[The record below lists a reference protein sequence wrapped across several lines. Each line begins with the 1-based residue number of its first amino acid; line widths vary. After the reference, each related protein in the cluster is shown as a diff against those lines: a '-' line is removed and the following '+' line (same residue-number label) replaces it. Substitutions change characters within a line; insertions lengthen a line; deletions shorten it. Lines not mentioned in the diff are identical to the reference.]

1 MNENSPT
8 NAVAGAIAR
17 HTAGAVG
24 VGAAVGSHDEIV
36 QLLGTLIAAA
46 SLAWS
51 IYEKFR
57 AAKTA
62 AQNQTNPTQTN
73 P

>member
-1 MNENSPT
+1 MNENSTT

-17 HTAGAVG
+17 HTAGAIG
-24 VGAAVGSHDEIV
+24 VGTAVSSHDEIM
-36 QLLGTLIAAA
+36 QLVGTVIAAL

-62 AQNQTNPTQTN
+62 AQNQPKPN
-73 P
+73 